1 MIPTQTNSTS
11 SHVPEAHVSVSMSK
25 EVARLKLYNQ
35 ILGFVDPLLVVVVVV
50 VVESYFKMEIWC
62 FIHSFNGKIF

>member
-1 MIPTQTNSTS
+1 
-11 SHVPEAHVSVSMSK
+11 
-25 EVARLKLYNQ
+25 LYNQ